1 MKITFS
7 VLARINV
14 GSRRMERRVNGC
26 RMVGYLSRSLRGCGT
41 VDCFCRFLS

>member
-26 RMVGYLSRSLRGCGT
+26 RMVG
-41 VDCFCRFLS
+41 